1 MGRDVDE
8 IVVHTVP
15 EFQLWELSIHI
26 NHFPPQAMPYCFSFM
41 EKFQNLDCDDGADD
55 RSI

>member
-8 IVVHTVP
+8 IVHTVP